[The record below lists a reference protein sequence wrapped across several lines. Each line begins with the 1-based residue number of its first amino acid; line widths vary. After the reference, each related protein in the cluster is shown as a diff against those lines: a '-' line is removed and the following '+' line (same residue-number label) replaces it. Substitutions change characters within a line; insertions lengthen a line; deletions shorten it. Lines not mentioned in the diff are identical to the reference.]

1 MTPLTAMDILIR
13 ILNIIGSLGLFLY
26 GMKLMSEA
34 LQRAAGDRL
43 RRVMGR
49 MAATPLSQISSTA
62 AVTAVVQSSSAITVM
77 IVSFVNAGI
86 VTLRQA
92 IGMIMG
98 ANIGTTL
105 TAWIIAIFGFELNL
119 SIVSIPLVGLGFAL
133 ILINKTHYRSLGETL
148 IGFALMLL
156 GLAVLQSSLSG
167 VAQNTLLLHELAAYS
182 DLGYLSIVLFVL
194 IGILLTAIL
203 QSSSATITLTIILC
217 QSGWIPFE
225 AGAAMILGE
234 NVGTTVTANLAAIVA
249 NTASKRAAL
258 SHTLFN
264 VFGLVWA
271 VPLLPWI
278 VKGISVLFAHMGS
291 TGPSATPLMLA
302 LFHTG
307 FNILNVLLLVNFIP
321 QMMRTVTW
329 MVRQSPD
336 DNRKRLFALD
346 SGIVS
351 TPELSLMQAHNE
363 ITNHAKRVLKMFGM
377 VRSLMTLTNAQEF
390 QQEFEHVE
398 KYERITDRVEREI
411 ITYLSRITLRDNS
424 EGATRRIQTMFRT
437 ISHIELIG
445 DSNLE
450 VAKILKAKKEQS
462 LWFNQELR
470 DKLSSLFDL
479 VEQALYVMVT
489 NLENPTAE
497 GVERSRGIEEQI
509 NLMSAQLRSEQMLQ
523 HPGPEYKYMAGIA
536 FIELVVECEKLGD
549 AAVHISAEQAEAL

>member
-1 MTPLTAMDILIR
+1 MDILIR

-43 RRVMGR
+43 RRVTGR
-49 MAATPLSQISSTA
+49 MAATPFAQISTTA
-62 AVTAVVQSSSAITVM
+62 AVTATVQSSSAITVM

-119 SIVSIPLVGLGFAL
+119 SIISIPMVGLGFAL
-133 ILINKTHYRSLGETL
+133 ILIHKIHYRSLGETL

-167 VAQNTLLLHELAAYS
+167 VAQNTILLRELAVYA
-182 DLGYLSIVLFVL
+182 DLGYLSIVLFAL
-194 IGILLTAIL
+194 IGILLTALL

-249 NTASKRAAL
+249 NTASKRTAL

-264 VFGLVWA
+264 VVGLAWA

-278 VKGISVLFAHMGS
+278 TDGISLLFAQMGS
-291 TGPSATPLMLA
+291 TGPQATPLMLA
-302 LFHTG
+302 FFHTG
-307 FNILNVLLLVNFIP
+307 FNVLNVLLLVNFIP
-321 QMMRTVTW
+321 QMMRAVTW

-390 QQEFEHVE
+390 RQEFEHVE

-424 EGATRRIQTMFRT
+424 EGATRRLQTMFRT

-445 DSNLE
+445 DGNLE
-450 VAKILKAKKEQS
+450 LAKILKTKKEQS

-470 DKLSSLFDL
+470 DKLSGLFDL

-509 NLMSAQLRSEQMLQ
+509 NLMSAQLRSEQMFQ
-523 HPGPEYKYMAGIA
+523 QPGPEYKYMAGIA

-549 AAVHISAEQAEAL
+549 AALHISVEQAEAL

>member
-1 MTPLTAMDILIR
+1 MDILIL

-34 LQRAAGDRL
+34 LQRAAGGRM

-49 MAATPLSQISSTA
+49 MAATPLSQISTTTA
-62 AVTAVVQSSSAITVM
+62 ITATVQSSSAITVM

-86 VTLRQA
+86 VNLRQA

-105 TAWIIAIFGFELNL
+105 TAWIIAIFGFELNF
-119 SIVSIPLVGLGFAL
+119 SIISIPMVGLGFAL
-133 ILINKTHYRSLGETL
+133 ILINKTHYRALGEII

-156 GLAVLQSSLSG
+156 GLAVLQSSMSG
-167 VAQNTLLLHELAAYS
+167 IAQDTVLFHALAKYAG
-182 DLGYLSIVLFVL
+182 LGYLSIFLFIL
-194 IGILLTAIL
+194 IGTLLTAIL
-203 QSSSATITLTIILC
+203 QSSSATITLTIIMC

-234 NVGTTVTANLAAIVA
+234 NVGTTVAANLAAIGA
-249 NTASKRAAL
+249 NTSAQRTAL

-264 VFGLVWA
+264 VAGLVWV

-278 VKGISVLFAHMGS
+278 ADRIVDLFAAMGNV
-291 TGPSATPLMLA
+291 GPKATPMMLA
-302 LFHTG
+302 TFHTG
-307 FNILNVLLLVNFIP
+307 FNVLNVCLLVNFIP
-321 QMMRTVTW
+321 QIMRAVTW
-329 MVRQSPD
+329 MVPQSPN

-346 SGIVS
+346 SGMVS

-363 ITNHAKRVLKMFGM
+363 ITNHAKRILKMFGM
-377 VRSLMTLTNAQEF
+377 VRSLMTTTNAQEF
-390 QQEFEHVE
+390 QKEYEHVE

-411 ITYLSRITLRDNS
+411 ITYLSRITSRDNG
-424 EGATRRIQTMFRT
+424 EAATRQLQTMFRT
-437 ISHIELIG
+437 ISHIELIADG
-445 DSNLE
+445 NMEL
-450 VAKILKAKKEQS
+450 ANILKAKKEKN

-470 DKLSSLFDL
+470 DRLGSLFDL
-479 VEQALYVMVT
+479 VEQALYVMIT

-509 NLMSAQLRSEQMLQ
+509 NLVSARLRSEQLQ
-523 HPGPEYKYMAGIA
+523 EAQEQDYKYMAGIA
-536 FIELVVECEKLGD
+536 FIEMVVECEKLGD
-549 AAVHISAEQAEAL
+549 AAVHISVEQAEAL

>member
-1 MTPLTAMDILIR
+1 MDILIL

-34 LQRAAGDRL
+34 LQRAAGGRM

-49 MAATPLSQISSTA
+49 MAATPLSQISTTTA
-62 AVTAVVQSSSAITVM
+62 ITATVQSSSAITVM

-86 VTLRQA
+86 VNLRQA

-105 TAWIIAIFGFELNL
+105 TAWIIAIFGFELNF
-119 SIVSIPLVGLGFAL
+119 SIISIPMVGLGFAL
-133 ILINKTHYRSLGETL
+133 ILINKTHYRALGEII

-156 GLAVLQSSLSG
+156 GLAVLQSSMSG
-167 VAQNTLLLHELAAYS
+167 IAQDTVLFHALAKYAG
-182 DLGYLSIVLFVL
+182 LGYLSIFLFIL
-194 IGILLTAIL
+194 IGTLLTAIL
-203 QSSSATITLTIILC
+203 QSSSATITLTIIMC

-249 NTASKRAAL
+249 NTSAKRTAL

-264 VFGLVWA
+264 VAGLVWV

-278 VKGISVLFAHMGS
+278 ADRIVDLFAAMGNV
-291 TGPSATPLMLA
+291 GPKATPMMLA
-302 LFHTG
+302 TFHTG
-307 FNILNVLLLVNFIP
+307 FNVLNVCLLVNFIP
-321 QMMRTVTW
+321 QIMRAVTW
-329 MVRQSPD
+329 MVPQSPN

-346 SGIVS
+346 SGMVS

-363 ITNHAKRVLKMFGM
+363 ITNHAKRILKMFGM
-377 VRSLMTLTNAQEF
+377 VRSLMTTTNAQEF
-390 QQEFEHVE
+390 QKEYEHVE
-398 KYERITDRVEREI
+398 KYEQITDRVEREI
-411 ITYLSRITLRDNS
+411 ITYLSRITSRDNG
-424 EGATRRIQTMFRT
+424 EAATRQLQTMFRT

-445 DSNLE
+445 DGNMEL
-450 VAKILKAKKEQS
+450 AKILKTKKEKN

-470 DKLSSLFDL
+470 DRLGGLFDL
-479 VEQALYVMVT
+479 VEQALYVMIT

-509 NLMSAQLRSEQMLQ
+509 NLVSARLRSEQLQ
-523 HPGPEYKYMAGIA
+523 EAQEQDYKYMAGIA
-536 FIELVVECEKLGD
+536 FIEMVVECEKLGD
-549 AAVHISAEQAEAL
+549 AAVHISVEQAEAL